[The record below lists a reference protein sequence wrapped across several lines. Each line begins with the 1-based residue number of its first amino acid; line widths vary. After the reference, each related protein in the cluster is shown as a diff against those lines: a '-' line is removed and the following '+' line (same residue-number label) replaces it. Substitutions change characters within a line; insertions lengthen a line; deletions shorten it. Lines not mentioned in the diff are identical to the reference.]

1 MHNYFTDRE
10 NGPVARTE
18 QSINPR
24 VWAGLAAVITSLET
38 SAAFG
43 YRFPK
48 NCPDGQVVCG
58 VDEEALAANV
68 QAEMPGLAWPL
79 ETSRVTEQA
88 YFPPAEYAPPTLL
101 ILDLLEYVHA
111 RIAKPIAREYHKYYS
126 HTHIVFDVEA
136 GQLEFRDDVNRVFAR
151 NGVAYELCSNGQV
164 IRLLPPVLGQS
175 ITQTLFRT
183 GDQILDNMLEESR
196 GKFFSPNPLI
206 RREALERL
214 WDCWERLKSTAANDK
229 KQSIAKLLDNASEEP
244 TFRNVLEVEAKAL
257 TEIGNTRL
265 IRHHEMSQVPVID
278 SAHID
283 YLFHRLFALMQLILN
298 KNAKQPRQ

>member
-10 NGPVARTE
+10 NGPVARTV

-164 IRLLPPVLGQS
+164 IRLLPPFSANQS
-175 ITQTLFRT
+175 LRPCSEQAIRSWTTCWRKA
-183 GDQILDNMLEESR
+183 EENSFPRIHSFAEKRWSGFGIAGSDSNQLRPTTRSNRLRNCSIMHQRSR
-196 GKFFSPNPLI
+196 PSVTS
-206 RREALERL
+206 
-214 WDCWERLKSTAANDK
+214 WKSRP
-229 KQSIAKLLDNASEEP
+229 KL
-244 TFRNVLEVEAKAL
+244 
-257 TEIGNTRL
+257 
-265 IRHHEMSQVPVID
+265 
-278 SAHID
+278 
-283 YLFHRLFALMQLILN
+283 
-298 KNAKQPRQ
+298 